1 MPTTRPR
8 GEDLDDHDPV
18 GAGLSPPHEAAPQGK
33 TVEASPTLGSP
44 LRQRGWLAALT
55 ALAFAVRLIDIGR
68 PSLWFD
74 ETVSV
79 FVARMDWR
87 EGVNFLLADGV
98 HPPLYYAVQK
108 ALLVFGSSEAAV
120 RLPAAVFG
128 TLAVPL
134 LYRTASRWAPQASAM
149 AALVLALSPLAVW
162 YSREARMYS
171 LLMLLTLAGMALYAN
186 LLLSPRPSGRLS
198 SAFAAVH
205 GLVYLTHFFG
215 GMLFIIQLIHLAL
228 TLRRHAGVLRRW
240 TILQAIAFVPLMAWT
255 TLLATRTGRYFG
267 IGWIPAPIWRDPLLT
282 LVNFS
287 AGYSPPLTGLHWAAA
302 ALILALALI
311 GLRAAWRAPSLPLLT
326 GLWAFLPIGLGLGF
340 SLARPLY
347 VDRFF
352 LGSLPPLLLLAA
364 QGLTVIPGR
373 LRFAAA
379 ALTLALT
386 GWGLHRLDFGPG
398 PVKEQWR
405 EAGAYL
411 SAASADEIVVPRVLQ
426 IVVPLSLYYR
436 GEAPVQALE
445 VNRDVASLSKIA
457 ADHRRVWLV
466 YWNASA
472 DAHSL
477 APRAGFDPS
486 TETDPEA
493 ASWIAGEAAILLE
506 RRDFVGVTLFHL
518 ETPAPP

>member
-8 GEDLDDHDPV
+8 AADLDDPDTV
-18 GAGLSPPHEAAPQGK
+18 GAGLAPPHDSGARVETGGVNPAP
-33 TVEASPTLGSP
+33 TSP
-44 LRQRGWLAALT
+44 LRELGWLAALT
-55 ALAFAVRLIDIGR
+55 ALAFAVRVVGLGR
-68 PSLWFD
+68 QGLWFD

-87 EGVNFLLADGV
+87 EGINFLLADGV

-108 ALLVFGSSEAAV
+108 ALLAFGSSEAAL

-134 LYRTASRWAPQASAM
+134 LYRIASRWAPQARVM
-149 AALVLALSPLAVW
+149 AALLLALSPLAVW

-186 LLLSPRPSGRLS
+186 LLLNLRPSGRLS
-198 SAFAAVH
+198 STFAVVH

-215 GMLFIIQLIHLAL
+215 GMLLIIQLVHLAF
-228 TLRRHAGVLRRW
+228 TLRRHAAVLRRW
-240 TILQAIAFVPLMAWT
+240 TILQAIAFIPVLAWT
-255 TLLATRTGRYFG
+255 ALLATRSGRYFG
-267 IGWIPAPIWRDPLLT
+267 IGWIPTPVWRDPLLT
-282 LVNFS
+282 MVNFS
-287 AGYSPPLTGLHWAAA
+287 AGYSPPLTGLHWASA
-302 ALILALALI
+302 ALLLTLALV
-311 GLRAAWRAPSLPLLT
+311 GLRAAWRAPSLALLT
-326 GLWAFLPIGLGLGF
+326 GLWAFLPIGLGLVF

-364 QGLTVIPGR
+364 QGLTVVPGR
-373 LRFAAA
+373 LRLAAA
-379 ALTLALT
+379 ALTLALI
-386 GWGLHRLDFGPG
+386 GWGLYRLDFSPG
-398 PVKEQWR
+398 SVKEQWR

-411 SAASADEIVVPRVLQ
+411 SAARADEIVVPRVLQ

-445 VNRDVASLSKIA
+445 VNRDMASLSKVA
-457 ADHRRVWLV
+457 GDRRSVWLV

-477 APRAGFDPS
+477 APRQGFDPS

-518 ETPAPP
+518 EAPAPP